1 MNSLQASAEAILADL
16 VSFPSLSGTPNGAIV
31 GYIKDYFENLSI
43 SVTLDSHEDGER
55 FNLFATIGPQCDGG
69 ILLSGHS
76 DVVPANGP
84 GWTRD
89 PFKLHK
95 ENGRLY
101 GRGAVD
107 MKGFLAMAMAV
118 APAFKRAEDD
128 LQMPLHYAFTFDE
141 EVGSVGAAQMPAFL
155 EKQKI
160 KPSIAIIG
168 EPTGMQ
174 PFIGHKGGLEMTA
187 ELHGTAGHA
196 SDPRGAVNTIYYAAR
211 LINFIESKARAL
223 AAAPDPQSAFEPPYT
238 TLSVGQIDGGEARNI
253 IANNCRF
260 LWEIR
265 PLPEDDPYKILAE
278 IQHFV
283 DHELM
288 LEMQAINQDARIDL
302 IVDSWCPAMQ
312 ARPGSA
318 AVALVERIWTNAPQK
333 VVAFGT
339 DGGHFQ
345 NAGMETIV
353 FGPGGMTEMHQPNEF
368 ITCAAVAEGL
378 QFLIAL
384 RDYMTQG
391 QPTAGTMG

>member
-1 MNSLQASAEAILADL
+1 MIKVMLTCVGGELMPQTIKYLRNIKGTKLTIIGTDIYKDAIGKYFCEKFYIVPKGNSKSYIDKCKKIIKKEKINLVIPTSDEEALA
-16 VSFPSLSGTPNGAIV
+16 LSRN
-31 GYIKDYFENLSI
+31 KDYFENLSI

-118 APAFKRAEDD
+118 APSFKGAEDD

-168 EPTGMQ
+168 EPTGM
-174 PFIGHKGGLEMTA
+174 
-187 ELHGTAGHA
+187 
-196 SDPRGAVNTIYYAAR
+196 
-211 LINFIESKARAL
+211 
-223 AAAPDPQSAFEPPYT
+223 
-238 TLSVGQIDGGEARNI
+238 
-253 IANNCRF
+253 
-260 LWEIR
+260 
-265 PLPEDDPYKILAE
+265 
-278 IQHFV
+278 
-283 DHELM
+283 
-288 LEMQAINQDARIDL
+288 
-302 IVDSWCPAMQ
+302 
-312 ARPGSA
+312 
-318 AVALVERIWTNAPQK
+318 
-333 VVAFGT
+333 
-339 DGGHFQ
+339 
-345 NAGMETIV
+345 
-353 FGPGGMTEMHQPNEF
+353 
-368 ITCAAVAEGL
+368 
-378 QFLIAL
+378 
-384 RDYMTQG
+384 
-391 QPTAGTMG
+391 